1 MKKLQV
7 HNKRLNAWVVVDC
20 GKVYDAS
27 TNIQFPPSSPIALGA
42 IAYVK
47 RQMEVL
53 WDKMGEIDPI
63 WGDLRLYHQL
73 EYDWLRMRQALY
85 GMA

>member
-1 MKKLQV
+1 MKKLRI
-7 HNKRLNAWVVVDC
+7 HNKHLDAWFVVDC
-20 GKVYDAS
+20 GNVYDER
-27 TNIQFPPSSPIALGA
+27 TNIQYPPSSSIALGA

-73 EYDWLRMRQALY
+73 EHDWLRMRQALY
-85 GMA
+85 GMP